1 MITSIAANHAKGKSA
16 QDKIFG
22 ANAAAVAAAAKYG
35 ADKVTNATI
44 GAILDEDEKLVC
56 LPTIEKVYRGL
67 ATNELIAYAPISGL
81 PDYLEK
87 VITAAF
93 GTSRPEGY
101 IAAVATAGG
110 TGVIHHTIWNYMD
123 AGETALTSDW
133 YWGPYKVVYRG
144 LATNEL
150 IAYAP
155 ISGLPDY
162 LEKVIT
168 AAFGTSR
175 PEGYIAAV
183 ATAGGTGVIHHT
195 IWNYMDAGETA
206 LTSDWY
212 WGPYKVL
219 CQDMGRKL
227 DTYKMLDENNKYNLP
242 ALKAKVNEIL
252 GKQKSLLLMINTPA
266 HNPTGYS
273 LSEEDLQ
280 GVIDIIKEATAGTDK
295 TVTLL
300 LDVAYIDY
308 AGEKEEVRKIFK
320 KLSNLPANILSIV
333 AYSMSKGFTLYGQRT
348 GAMIGVSSSKEII
361 EEFAAINQYT
371 SRATWSNINRPA
383 MKTLANIYSDPEL
396 LAATEKER
404 DDYYQMIKARAD
416 LFTKEAE
423 ECGLPMLPYVA
434 GFFLSIP
441 AKNPDAICD
450 KLHEDNI
457 FAVPLAAGVRIAVCA
472 VPLKKIAGM
481 AAKVQAAMQAV
492 EK

>member
-123 AGETALTSDW
+123 AGETA
-133 YWGPYKVVYRG
+133 
-144 LATNEL
+144 
-150 IAYAP
+150 
-155 ISGLPDY
+155 
-162 LEKVIT
+162 
-168 AAFGTSR
+168 
-175 PEGYIAAV
+175 
-183 ATAGGTGVIHHT
+183 
-195 IWNYMDAGETA
+195 
-206 LTSDWY
+206 
-212 WGPYKVL
+212 
-219 CQDMGRKL
+219 L